1 MLTDTMTQDHEYIIQ
16 LNTLTDDCTRAAV
29 PARQMFTERAFIYTR
44 RASHFIYRWVGG
56 SQRNY
61 NSRDG
66 DDDEDENDDETEEEE
81 EALDPSRRRE
91 DPLTR
96 VSLKARLLTSSTEH
110 PVHRSH
116 RRHYYYYCSQSNQS
130 NRRVLFPLLQSS
142 QLHRHE
148 GNTFR

>member
-1 MLTDTMTQDHEYIIQ
+1 M
-16 LNTLTDDCTRAAV
+16 
-29 PARQMFTERAFIYTR
+29 
-44 RASHFIYRWVGG
+44 GG

-66 DDDEDENDDETEEEE
+66 DDDEDENDDETEEE

-96 VSLKARLLTSSTEH
+96 VSLKARLLTSTEH
-110 PVHRSH
+110 PAHRSH

-130 NRRVLFPLLQSS
+130 NRRVLLPLPQ
-142 QLHRHE
+142 
-148 GNTFR
+148 TV

>member
-29 PARQMFTERAFIYTR
+29 PARQMFTAERAFIYT
-44 RASHFIYRWVGG
+44 SSISFHISVGG

-81 EALDPSRRRE
+81 ALDPSRRRE

-96 VSLKARLLTSSTEH
+96 VSLKARLLTSAAPGGPSLSSS
-110 PVHRSH
+110 P
-116 RRHYYYYCSQSNQS
+116 
-130 NRRVLFPLLQSS
+130 PLLFTEESDKS
-142 QLHRHE
+142 
-148 GNTFR
+148 

>member
-1 MLTDTMTQDHEYIIQ
+1 MTVPEQ
-16 LNTLTDDCTRAAV
+16 AAV
-29 PARQMFTERAFIYTR
+29 PARQMFTERAFIYTH

-81 EALDPSRRRE
+81 ALDPSRRRE

-96 VSLKARLLTSSTEH
+96 VSLKARLLRSSAA
-110 PVHRSH
+110 PGPSL
-116 RRHYYYYCSQSNQS
+116 SSS
-130 NRRVLFPLLQSS
+130 PLLFTEESDKS
-142 QLHRHE
+142 
-148 GNTFR
+148 

>member
-1 MLTDTMTQDHEYIIQ
+1 MLTDTMTQDFEYIIQ

-29 PARQMFTERAFIYTR
+29 PARQMFTERAFIYT
-44 RASHFIYRWVGG
+44 SSISFHISVGG

-81 EALDPSRRRE
+81 ALDPSRRRE

-96 VSLKARLLTSSTEH
+96 VSLKARLLTSAAPGPSLSSS
-110 PVHRSH
+110 P
-116 RRHYYYYCSQSNQS
+116 
-130 NRRVLFPLLQSS
+130 PLLLFTEESDKS
-142 QLHRHE
+142 
-148 GNTFR
+148 